1 MNQPRIL
8 PAQATTAPS
17 TSASNTSLEIEDLT
31 RDQRTILSKIT
42 QRFREAGVVQV
53 LTGPRESGKSILA
66 EITGR
71 CLEKEAVTVLISKG
85 MDQPPAQKRLVQEA
99 YASYPHMLGTIL
111 RQTGFYARGEE
122 TDLVEQMVERLR
134 ELRQSEKRLLLILD
148 DAQDIT
154 PGVWKRMQAWLD
166 YQDRGLRMFQV
177 LLVGS
182 PMLKKMMGEPILRGW
197 RRWTHGSYDLKLLK
211 RGHATEEAR
220 RALKRAC
227 DVLSLRANTEEPIA
241 PPRMT
246 WFAIRKIASESG
258 GRPGRM
264 YELVR
269 RALSASIRQGGVSIT
284 RRFLYQADA
293 LRSPTLHPTKVK
305 KAVKAKEKST
315 ETPVPAR
322 EETRQPVPQGDIA
335 MRWMRY
341 GLAGL
346 LAVFITGAGWGVH
359 AWLNASA
366 QRFEPVI
373 VEEDSGIEVQEA
385 EPAAPQVTEQTA
397 PVSPMNPAAN
407 QVDQFIAQDLAAAS
421 NPVPGGDDIWSPLTT
436 GAAPSQ
442 VTPSSQEQE
451 VAGSAPIGAG
461 LPVTTTTSGQPSL
474 PGITPP
480 VLSELTLQSSEPLS
494 PVTTITS
501 TQPTGLSGQLPSIQD
516 ETIPDVKPETVAA
529 MTLDS
534 PKETEIVNKQPEI
547 LRLSGPEKA
556 LEQPTHAVETPKTSN
571 SSSKSSGK
579 PRLRKKT
586 LEALAKLEKRLN

>member
-1 MNQPRIL
+1 MNQPRMI
-8 PAQATTAPS
+8 PAQP
-17 TSASNTSLEIEDLT
+17 TSAPTAQVSNTTLEIEDLS
-31 RDQRTILSKIT
+31 RDQRTILNKIT

-53 LTGPRESGKSILA
+53 LTGARESGKSILA
-66 EITGR
+66 EMAGR
-71 CLEKEAVTVLISKG
+71 CLEKETVTVLISKG
-85 MDQPPAQKRLVQEA
+85 MEQPPAQKRMVQEA

-182 PMLKKMMGEPILRGW
+182 PILKKMMGEPILRGW

-211 RGHATEEAR
+211 WGHATEEAR

-227 DVLSLRANTEEPIA
+227 VVLSQRANTEEPIA

-246 WFAIRKIASESG
+246 WFAIRKITRESG

-264 YELVR
+264 YELIR

-284 RRFLYQADA
+284 RRFLHQADA
-293 LRSPTLHPTKVK
+293 LRSPALHPTKVK
-305 KAVKAKEKST
+305 KAVKAKEKTS
-315 ETPVPAR
+315 EAPVPLR
-322 EETRQPVPQGDIA
+322 EETSQPVPHGDFA
-335 MRWMRY
+335 GRWMRY

-359 AWLNASA
+359 AWLKASA
-366 QRFEPVI
+366 ERSEPLI
-373 VEEDSGIEVQEA
+373 VVEDNGEEVVAPAI
-385 EPAAPQVTEQTA
+385 AAPQVAEQPA
-397 PVSPMNPAAN
+397 PVSPVSPIPKAAN
-407 QVDQFIAQDLAAAS
+407 QVDSYLSEDLTTTSNKAS
-421 NPVPGGDDIWSPLTT
+421 GGNDVWSPLPTGVATGQETT
-436 GAAPSQ
+436 
-442 VTPSSQEQE
+442 SS
-451 VAGSAPIGAG
+451 AG
-461 LPVTTTTSGQPSL
+461 LASGQPTVSTITTQPPL
-474 PGITPP
+474 PGTTTP
-480 VLSELTLQSSEPLS
+480 VNGELGLQSSESLNPS
-494 PVTTITS
+494 APVVAQ
-501 TQPTGLSGQLPSIQD
+501 QPATVSNGLPSIQ
-516 ETIPDVKPETVAA
+516 EEALTEPKPQAIVAV
-529 MTLDS
+529 TQVPS
-534 PKETEIVNKQPEI
+534 TEPSGIAKPSEV
-547 LRLSGPEKA
+547 LHLTGPEKA
-556 LEQPTHAVETPKTSN
+556 LEQATTSAETPKLAGPVKTTGS
-571 SSSKSSGK
+571 K